1 MTASTSFDT
10 NGLLKVGLRPTHAYT
25 LLGTATVTDKNGQEC
40 RIV

>member
-1 MTASTSFDT
+1 MTADT
-10 NGLLKVGLRPTHAYT
+10 ANDDSLRDVGICPTHAYT